1 MYQGLFFNKI
11 AGLRPA
17 ALLKNRLWYRCQFC
31 EISKNIS
38 GRLLLLNDSFHKYYR
53 DSKKIDKM
61 FRKLNYFFLA
71 ELFREK
77 KYRKTK
83 REKTKR
89 KNTHVYDTPS
99 EFYYKFQ
106 ERWIQ

>member
-1 MYQGLFFNKI
+1 
-11 AGLRPA
+11 
-17 ALLKNRLWYRCQFC
+17 
-31 EISKNIS
+31 
-38 GRLLLLNDSFHKYYR
+38 
-53 DSKKIDKM
+53 M

-77 KYRKTK
+77 KYLKTK

-89 KNTHVYDTPS
+89 KKTHVYDTPS